1 MLALLAIF
9 TAGLCGYAQTSILC
23 WPAAAAALMSVS
35 MSRHY
40 LLVRR
45 GLDAGFD
52 DIIHDT
58 LLRSACNALIATGAC
73 YWLASFLRSM
83 SGL

>member
-9 TAGLCGYAQTSILC
+9 AAGLCGYAQTSVLC

-35 MSRHY
+35 VSRHY

-58 LLRSACNALIATGAC
+58 LLRSAFNALAATGGC
-73 YWLASFLRSM
+73 YWLAWLLRTI